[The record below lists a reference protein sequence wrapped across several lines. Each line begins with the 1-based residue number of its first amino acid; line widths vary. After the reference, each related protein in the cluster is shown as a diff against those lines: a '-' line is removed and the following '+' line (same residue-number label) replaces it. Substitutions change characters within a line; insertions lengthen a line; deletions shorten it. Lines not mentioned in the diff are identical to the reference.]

1 MRFRTIYGA
10 LMIGAIGILVVLDS
24 LFIQEMILG
33 SLLMLLQ
40 AILGWTEYARITG
53 IAGTGQRR
61 SPGLYWTGLTAVAW
75 FFVIAWIGS
84 RRPLPGGEEE
94 WMLGGLAGLCLLT
107 FLQVVLRGDFD
118 RLYGPLLETIVG
130 VVIIGLLPSYF
141 VRIYRIP
148 GWQGPVFWAILVAG
162 VKGNDMAAY
171 FVGKT
176 WGKHHFLKVSPRKT
190 LEGSLGAL
198 AFSMAY
204 FALAGGVVQSLAPQ
218 CLFSAS
224 GGILFGMVV
233 SLASQAGDLAE
244 SLFKRV
250 YQVKDSG
257 ALLPEFGGALDM
269 TDSLVFTGFL
279 LWWVR

>member
-1 MRFRTIYGA
+1 
-10 LMIGAIGILVVLDS
+10 
-24 LFIQEMILG
+24 
-33 SLLMLLQ
+33 
-40 AILGWTEYARITG
+40 
-53 IAGTGQRR
+53 
-61 SPGLYWTGLTAVAW
+61 
-75 FFVIAWIGS
+75 
-84 RRPLPGGEEE
+84 
-94 WMLGGLAGLCLLT
+94 MLGGLAGLCLLA

-130 VVIIGLLPSYF
+130 VVILGLLPSYF

-218 CLFSAS
+218 CLFPAS

-279 LWWVR
+279 LWWMR